1 MASLTEKIVEAHV
14 TGRGEEDVELRVDQV
29 LLEDATGTMACLQ
42 FERLGCQRVRA
53 PLVVSYVDHNVVQ
66 FDERNPNDHLYL
78 RSCAARYGMKYSR
91 PGNGISHYLHLERF
105 ARPGHVLVGADSH
118 TTMAGAAG
126 MIAVGAGS
134 TDVALVMA
142 GLPYV
147 LGDPVV
153 VGVRLD
159 GELPPWVEP
168 KDVILELLRRRGVR
182 GGRGRIFEFF
192 GPAVAAIGVTG
203 RGTICN
209 MIVETGGTTALFPSD
224 EETRRWL
231 EAQGRA
237 EEWEPLAADDDA
249 QWEELEEIDL
259 SSLEPLIAMPG
270 SPGNVERVEDM
281 AGLPAGQV
289 CVGSSVNSSYEDLA
303 VVAAVVRD
311 HGADPRVE

>member
-1 MASLTEKIVEAHV
+1 MPSLTEKIVEAHLA
-14 TGRGEEDVELRVDQV
+14 GRGAGDLELSVDQA

-42 FERLGCQRVRA
+42 FERLGCERVRT

-91 PGNGISHYLHLERF
+91 PGNGISHYVHLERF

-118 TTMAGAAG
+118 TTMAGAAA
-126 MIAVGAGS
+126 MLAVGAGS

-147 LGDPVV
+147 LADPVV

-159 GELPPWVEP
+159 GELPPWVEA

-192 GPAVAAIGVTG
+192 GPGVASIGVAG

-209 MIVETGGTTALFPSD
+209 MIVETGRNDRPSSRA
-224 EETRRWL
+224 TRRRG
-231 EAQGRA
+231 AGSRRRIARTSGSRSRPTTTRA
-237 EEWEPLAADDDA
+237 ST
-249 QWEELEEIDL
+249 
-259 SSLEPLIAMPG
+259 SSRR
-270 SPGNVERVEDM
+270 STCRR
-281 AGLPAGQV
+281 
-289 CVGSSVNSSYEDLA
+289 SS
-303 VVAAVVRD
+303 R
-311 HGADPRVE
+311 